1 MWWDGA
7 CYRLASFG
15 HGENL
20 LLSFHIGHSSYGR
33 YEKKKNLKIGQ
44 NVKSEKIEVPQD
56 AVYIQDFN
64 SLLSKLERKRI
75 FNFNFLIKL
84 NMQHT
89 QNRPTLYLTR
99 HFSSSTTFSSF
110 LIPCQ
115 LYLNI
120 LIICRRFSSNIITF
134 SPPSKICNKLLFQPK
149 ILH

>member
-1 MWWDGA
+1 MDDT
-7 CYRLASFG
+7 
-15 HGENL
+15 
-20 LLSFHIGHSSYGR
+20 
-33 YEKKKNLKIGQ
+33 KKKKKQLKIGQ

-89 QNRPTLYLTR
+89 QNRTTLYLTR